1 MINIDDLIKAR
12 KEFIE
17 NDRVLKQNIKK
28 ELKELIFEAYIWKS
42 YAHKPLIES
51 TYTSNKS
58 EVVLIINEID
68 LDKVYEKEWRLEHKY
83 IIWNNHKIILEILQS
98 KEFKTDLSNDIL
110 TFYGLKDD
118 IKEISSGQE
127 LEIVV
132 NEKDCESIYGN
143 PYKEIFLTSSY
154 TIYWSELFIKEE

>member
-1 MINIDDLIKAR
+1 MINIEDLIKAR

-17 NDRVLKQNIKK
+17 NDRALKQNIKK
-28 ELKELIFEAYIWKS
+28 ELKELIFEAYKWKS
-42 YAHKPLIES
+42 YVHEPLIES
-51 TYTSNKS
+51 TYTSNES
-58 EVVLIINEID
+58 GVVLTINEID
-68 LDKVYEKEWRLEHKY
+68 LNKVYEKEWRLKHKY

-98 KEFKTDLSNDIL
+98 KEFETDLSNDIL

-132 NEKDCESIYGN
+132 NENDCKSIYGH
-143 PYKEIFLTSSY
+143 PYKEIFLTASY

>member
-58 EVVLIINEID
+58 EVVLTINDID

-132 NEKDCESIYGN
+132 NENDCKSAYGT

-154 TIYWSELFIKEE
+154 TIYWSELFVKED